1 MNFSQNASAMSM
13 SKMMKNASK
22 FSMSVKRG
30 RGSSIG
36 ESMAGD
42 KSHNGQP
49 PKPEPLTD
57 KQILKRLNE
66 EVQRSRIFKAL

>member
-13 SKMMKNASK
+13 SKMMKGASSK

-36 ESMAGD
+36 ESMAGG
-42 KSHNGQP
+42 KGHNGQP

-66 EVQRSRIFKAL
+66 EV